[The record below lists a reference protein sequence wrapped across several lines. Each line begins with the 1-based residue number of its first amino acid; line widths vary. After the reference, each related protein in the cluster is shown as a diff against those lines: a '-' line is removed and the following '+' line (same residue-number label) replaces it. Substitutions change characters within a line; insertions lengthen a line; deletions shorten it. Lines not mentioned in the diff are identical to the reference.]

1 MCGWDGA
8 HVHELHALVT
18 TVVVPLRLSA
28 RGQLVDAGVAHPY
41 IVMASQLPAQ
51 LHHLRVYAGLEK
63 WQRVVQLAPVG
74 ILGGRQEAPVV
85 VLAVDLADLA
95 RGAPRLQLPRS
106 REARPAPN
114 QPAASEWG
122 GEEWVGELTLRAAR
136 RSGWG

>member
-1 MCGWDGA
+1 MCGWEDGA

-85 VLAVDLADLA
+85 ALAVDLADLA

-106 REARPAPN
+106 REARPALT
-114 QPAASEWG
+114 PAASRFKQLQAAG
-122 GEEWVGELTLRAAR
+122 VGAE
-136 RSGWG
+136 G